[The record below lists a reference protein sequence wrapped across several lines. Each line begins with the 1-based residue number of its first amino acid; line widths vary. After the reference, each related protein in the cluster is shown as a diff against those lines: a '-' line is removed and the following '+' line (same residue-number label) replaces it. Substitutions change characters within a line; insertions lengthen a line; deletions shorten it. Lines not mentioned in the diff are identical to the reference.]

1 MITYYFYDI
10 DKKKELLLK
19 KRGKDNVFFCD
30 TVVINNIPYQIMRK
44 HYFYELSKTW
54 KKCCNVWVKKT
65 KLTLNCEIPT
75 L

>member
-10 DKKKELLLK
+10 KEKKKLLLK
-19 KRGKDNVFFCD
+19 KRNKDNVFFCNGN

-54 KKCCNVWVKKT
+54 KKRCNVWLQKT
-65 KLTLNCEIPT
+65 RLTLDS
-75 L
+75 